1 MCIGENLPNYTHLTA
16 RKLELKWL
24 ELIDRPVPSIGRSLV
39 IKYLLWYEQAKR
51 EKISL
56 LGLFR
61 DMAQTAKGADKRPKA
76 TLEIGS
82 MLIRSY
88 QGLKY
93 EVEIVANG
101 YLYENILYKSLSGIA
116 KAITG
121 KSWNGKVFFGVK
133 DEK

>member
-1 MCIGENLPNYTHLTA
+1 MCIGGNMPNYTHLTA
-16 RKLELKWL
+16 RELELKWL
-24 ELIDRPVPSIGRSLV
+24 ELIGRPVPPIGRNLV

-51 EKISL
+51 EKISP

-61 DMAQTAKGADKRPKA
+61 DVAQAAKGAEKRPKA

-82 MLIRSY
+82 KLIRSY

-101 YLYENILYKSLSGIA
+101 YLYENRLYKSLSGVA

-121 KSWNGKVFFGVK
+121 KSWNGNVFFGAK
-133 DEK
+133 K

>member
-1 MCIGENLPNYTHLTA
+1 MCIGENMPNYTHLTA
-16 RKLELKWL
+16 RELELKWL
-24 ELIDRPVPSIGRSLV
+24 ELIARPVSPIGRSLI
-39 IKYLLWYEQAKR
+39 IKYLVWYEQAKR
-51 EKISL
+51 EKISP

-61 DMAQTAKGADKRPKA
+61 EVAQAAKTTDKRPKA

-82 MLIRSY
+82 KLIRSY

-101 YLYENILYKSLSGIA
+101 YLFENRLYKSLSGVA

-121 KSWNGKVFFGVK
+121 KSWNGNIFFGVK
-133 DEK
+133 K

>member
-1 MCIGENLPNYTHLTA
+1 MQNYTQLTA
-16 RKLELKWL
+16 RELRLKWA
-24 ELIDRPVPSIGRSLV
+24 EIIGRPIPPIGRSLV
-39 IKYLLWYEQAKR
+39 IKYLLWYEQAKHG
-51 EKISL
+51 KISP

-61 DMAQTAKGADKRPKA
+61 EVAQAAKTTDKRPKA

-82 MLIRSY
+82 KLIRSY

-101 YLYENILYKSLSGIA
+101 YLYENTLYKSLSGVA

-121 KSWNGKVFFGVK
+121 KSWNGNVFFGVK
-133 DEK
+133 K